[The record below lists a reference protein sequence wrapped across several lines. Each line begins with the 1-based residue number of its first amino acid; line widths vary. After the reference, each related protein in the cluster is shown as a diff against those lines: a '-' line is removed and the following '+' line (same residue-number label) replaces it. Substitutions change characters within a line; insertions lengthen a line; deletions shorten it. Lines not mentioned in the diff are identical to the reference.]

1 MRTTL
6 TGLIWMALTTWMI
19 ADPVRVAIISDSGS
33 KDLSELV
40 TAELS
45 SNSTILLVERDD
57 LAKIGDE
64 AKVQQMAGSDATAL
78 GRLAKADG
86 LLFFDQRTDGAHVRL
101 TAVNLGYALLD
112 DPVPVGTNP
121 QEEAK
126 AIAHL
131 LVVDAAK
138 LKLDPARAIPLSILN
153 LRADFSTPEST
164 KVERD
169 LTLLLESRLAAVPE
183 YVVLERR
190 HAWSLTFEHSLSP
203 EANPVLRGACLI
215 DGSLDVKDDTC
226 VVSLRV
232 RKPGE
237 QVGRQ
242 VMVSGKIGDCEK
254 LAGDLIVEIEKT
266 LGQNVSE
273 PQPGSATEASEYL
286 AEALWGW
293 RAHVPDA
300 ALEAVDSAELL
311 GAPPEFV
318 LPVRIQVLC
327 DVADR
332 GMERWLP
339 PFDQQVPTFDADAL
353 AQKVA
358 FLKRAITDTARY
370 RDEKLEDK
378 LGQFVPSNGAERF
391 NFRTGETIARVAVIA
406 SKTLYLLD
414 QKALPQADELRY
426 ALRSI
431 TGYDPVHGQA
441 GVIGNGP
448 MANNSN
454 AADVFSDNW
463 AQTAEEEVAWL
474 RLKCLD
480 SSQILPRY
488 SIGEPTKRFCARFF
502 SNPADREK
510 KFDEF
515 VESLKDDPK
524 ARRTYLVLKTHEG
537 DPAVAKAAFVAYIAE
552 MLSHKEEIATGN
564 DYSPL
569 VESIWYLGSAAQQD
583 TSEALPLVHTV
594 LDSPQP
600 GQAGIIVLEN
610 LWHAA
615 DTAPADAASIWK
627 EEQAYVKRRT
637 EIVMQREGRPDDSF
651 LAEMDSIMYYFKEKY
666 PDIIKAQADA
676 VSSATPSLSV
686 TRFWYPWKAADIPIT
701 SGVIIDTAVAGD
713 DDTLW
718 LTAYLSQLEKS
729 RVFKIHLPDLAT
741 STIAIDG
748 TANEGMLYTAQ
759 ALYLPLY
766 SRGTTSGYWKQLS
779 RYNFSTS
786 AWETRTL
793 PVSFQPQHIA
803 CINGSV
809 YMETAAGGPGF
820 GEREV
825 GLAKYDWDSD
835 KLTILAGSRRRPA
848 QNQFDDTAPYR
859 IDGIFTGPGG
869 RPAVTTDTGTYYIQE
884 TPGTWPAVFDG
895 RFSDSVAT
903 EDGKGLVLNGQGE
916 ATYIDAKEAAPIP
929 WMAADAP
936 LYRRAKGLPG
946 VTGPVPTPWAKDAIW
961 DCPPGKQKWM
971 YPGAV
976 AFRGGRLF
984 ILNQPDA
991 TEDRFELLCYDRAF
1005 GRKPVHIP
1013 LCFQLTDADKPELE
1027 KHPGSLPNG
1036 FRLDQLEHPHS
1047 PFIPRVTGTSKGL
1060 CLTIEEAG
1068 FWFVPFADIDS
1079 FLNTQK
1085 QKPRE

>member
-1 MRTTL
+1 MRSTL
-6 TGLIWMALTTWMI
+6 TGLIWMALTSMLM
-19 ADPVRVAIISDSGS
+19 ADPARVAIISDSENRN
-33 KDLSELV
+33 LATLV
-40 TAELS
+40 TTELS
-45 SNSTILLVERDD
+45 SNTAVSLLERDD
-57 LAKIGDE
+57 LAKIGEE
-64 AKVQQMAGSDATAL
+64 AKVQQMASSDATAL
-78 GRLAKADG
+78 GRLANADG
-86 LLFFDQRTDGAHVRL
+86 LLFLDQRADGTHVRF
-101 TAVNLGYALLD
+101 TAVNLGYALFD
-112 DPVPVGTNP
+112 DPVPVGTDA
-121 QEEAK
+121 QQEAK

-131 LVVDAAK
+131 VVGDAPK
-138 LKLDPARAIPLSILN
+138 LKLDPAKAIPLSILN

-183 YVVLERR
+183 VVVLERR
-190 HAWSLTFEHSLSP
+190 HAWSLNFEHSLSI

-215 DGSLDVKDDTC
+215 DGSLDVKDDAC
-226 VVSLRV
+226 AVSLRV
-232 RKPGE
+232 RKPGDE
-237 QVGRQ
+237 IGRQ
-242 VMVSGKIGDCEK
+242 VTVSGKTGDCEK
-254 LAGDLIVEIEKT
+254 LADDLIVEIKKA

-273 PQPGSATEASEYL
+273 PQQASATEANEYL

-318 LPVRIQVLC
+318 LPVRIQILC
-327 DVADR
+327 DLADR

-339 PFDQQVPTFDADAL
+339 PFDQQDPTFDADAL

-358 FLKRAITDTARY
+358 ILKRAISDTVRY
-370 RDEKLEDK
+370 RNEKWEDK
-378 LGQFVPSNGAERF
+378 LGQFVPSNGAERV
-391 NFRTGETIARVAVIA
+391 NFRTGETVARAAVIS
-406 SKTLYLLD
+406 SKTLFLLD
-414 QKALPQADELRY
+414 QKSLAQADELRLE
-426 ALRSI
+426 LRSI
-431 TGYDPVHGQA
+431 TGYDPLHGQA
-441 GVIGNGP
+441 GQVGNGP

-463 AQTAEEEVAWL
+463 AQSAEEEVAWL

-488 SIGEPTKRFCARFF
+488 SIDEPAKRFCARFF
-502 SNPADREK
+502 SDPADREK

-515 VESLKDDPK
+515 VESLKNDPK
-524 ARRTYLVLKTHEG
+524 AQRTYLVLKTHEG
-537 DPAVAKAAFVAYIAE
+537 DPTVAKAAFVAYIAE

-564 DYSPL
+564 AYSPL
-569 VESIWYLGSAAQQD
+569 VESIWYLGPTTQQD
-583 TSEALPLVHTV
+583 TVEALPLVHAV
-594 LDSPQP
+594 LDSPEP
-600 GQAGIIVLEN
+600 GQAGIIVLKN
-610 LWHAA
+610 LWHSA
-615 DTAPADAASIWK
+615 DTAPADAARIWK

-637 EIVMQREGRPDDSF
+637 EIVMQKERRPDDSF

-666 PDIIKAQADA
+666 PDIIKPQPDMDSTAA
-676 VSSATPSLSV
+676 SPMIV
-686 TRFWYPWKAADIPIT
+686 TRFWYPWKVSDVPMT
-701 SGVIIDTAVAGD
+701 SGVIINSMVAGD

-718 LTAYLSQLEKS
+718 LTAYVSQLEKS
-729 RVFKIHLPDLAT
+729 RVFKVRLSDLSA
-741 STIAIDG
+741 SMIDIDG
-748 TANEGMLYTAQ
+748 TSNEGLLYTSQ

-766 SRGTTSGYWKQLS
+766 SRGTTSGYWQQLC
-779 RYNFSTS
+779 RYDFSTS
-786 AWETRTL
+786 AWEKRTL
-793 PVSFQPQHIA
+793 AVSFQPQHMA
-803 CINGSV
+803 CINGSI
-809 YMETAAGGPGF
+809 YIETAAGGPGF
-820 GEREV
+820 GDREV
-825 GLAKYDWDSD
+825 GLAKYDWDDD
-835 KLTILAGSRRRPA
+835 KLTILAGSRRRPG

-895 RFSDSVAT
+895 RFNDSVAT
-903 EDGKGLVLNGQGE
+903 EDGRSLILNGQGE
-916 ATYIDAKEAAPIP
+916 ATYIDPKETAPIP

-946 VTGPVPTPWAKDAIW
+946 VTGPVPTPWAKEAIW

-984 ILNQPDA
+984 ILNQPNP

-1013 LCFQLTDADKPELE
+1013 LSFQLTDIDKPELE

-1047 PFIPRVTGTSKGL
+1047 PFIPRVTGTSLGL
-1060 CLTIEEAG
+1060 CLTIQEAG
-1068 FWFVPFADIDS
+1068 FWFVPFADIDAY
-1079 FLNTQK
+1079 LKAN
-1085 QKPRE
+1085 R